1 MMETGEVSA
10 SMEPVDLW
18 LDTDIGND
26 IDDAVALAYLLR
38 QPRANLVGVSTVTGP
53 VADRA
58 RIASAVAMAAGRDD
72 LPIYAGYG
80 DPMSGPGQP
89 TCPQAE
95 RLDAVPHRKD
105 FAADPAA
112 ALAALGAAARRKP
125 GQLTLLTIGPLT
137 NAARFFQDDPELP
150 RLLGRM
156 VLMGGHFYPD
166 KPGAEWNILCDP
178 AAAAAV
184 AAAPVRRTWY
194 GLDVTLKCAMHRDD
208 VRQRFRGPLLEA
220 VYRFAEV
227 WFRRR
232 DQMVFHDPLAAAAIF
247 EPPLCALRPAR
258 VEVQTAGEFP
268 GRTVPHEAA
277 GPQADLIAT
286 AVDAKA
292 FFDHYFAVTA

>member
-1 MMETGEVSA
+1 
-10 SMEPVDLW
+10 MEPVDLW

-72 LPIYAGYG
+72 VPIYAGCA
-80 DPMSGPGQP
+80 DAMSGPGQP

-112 ALAALGAAARRKP
+112 ALAALGAAARRTP
-125 GQLTLLTIGPLT
+125 GRLTLLAVGPLT
-137 NAARFFQDDPELP
+137 NLARFFQDDPDLP
-150 RLLGRM
+150 RLLGRV

-178 AAAAAV
+178 V
-184 AAAPVRRTWY
+184 AAARVAEAPVARTWY
-194 GLDVTLKCAMHRDD
+194 GLDVTLQCRLHRDE

-232 DQMVFHDPLAAAAIF
+232 EHIVFHDPLAAAAIF
-247 EPPLCALRPAR
+247 EPSLCTLRPAR

-277 GPQADLIAT
+277 RPEADRIAT
-286 AVDAKA
+286 TVDAKA